1 MLRVVLDAMG
11 SDQAPRPEIEGALRA
26 VRDWGIAVTLVGPEA
41 VLREHLRRLGGSSE
55 ALLEIVHATEVI
67 APDEPVAHAL
77 RKKRDST
84 IHVGLRLVQEGQG
97 YAFVSAGNTG
107 AIMAAAKMILK
118 TLGPID
124 RPALAAVLPTFAGSR
139 AILIDVGA
147 NAECR
152 PVHLVQFA
160 IMGDIYARLILGI
173 ASPRIGLVSIGEE
186 EAKGNELTREAHKYL
201 ERSGLNFVGNV
212 EGQNIY
218 MGDVDVIVCDGFTG
232 NVILKTSEGVFDLL
246 RAGLRQEL
254 QSTIRT
260 RLGAWLARPAFDRFR
275 RRFDYFE
282 SGGAP
287 LLGVRHVCVIC
298 HGRSDGRAIKNA
310 LRIAQELVERRALD
324 RIEREIRKIQG
335 VEVRERVE
343 TGG

>member
-11 SDQAPRPEIEGALRA
+11 SDRAPLPEVEGAVRA
-26 VRDWGIAVTLVGPEA
+26 ARELGIAITLVGPEA
-41 VLREHLRRLGGSSE
+41 ELREHVRRFGDTSQ
-55 ALLEIVHATEVI
+55 ARLELVHAPEAI
-67 APDEPVAHAL
+67 APDEPVAQAL
-77 RKKRDST
+77 RRKRDST
-84 IHVGLRLVQEGQG
+84 IHVGLRLVQEGRG
-97 YAFVSAGNTG
+97 HAFVSAGNTG

-124 RPALAAVLPTFAGSR
+124 RPALAAVLPTFTGGKAV
-139 AILIDVGA
+139 LIDVGA

-152 PVHLVQFA
+152 PLHLVQFA

-186 EAKGNELTREAHKYL
+186 EAKGNELTREAYKRL
-201 ERSGLNFVGNV
+201 ERSGLHFVGNV

-218 MGDVDVIVCDGFTG
+218 MGDAEVIVCDGCTG

-254 QSTIRT
+254 GRTLRT

-287 LLGVRHVCVIC
+287 LLGVRHVCLIC

-310 LRIAQELVERRALD
+310 IRIAAELVERRAPAQ
-324 RIEREIRKIQG
+324 IEREILRIQED
-335 VEVRERVE
+335 EVRERVE
-343 TGG
+343 TQ

>member
-1 MLRVVLDAMG
+1 MLRIALDAMG
-11 SDQAPRPEIEGALRA
+11 SDRAPEPEVEGAVRA
-26 VRDWGIAVTLVGPEA
+26 ARELDLAIALVGPEA
-41 VLREHLRRLGGSSE
+41 LLREQVRRRS
-55 ALLEIVHATEVI
+55 ADARIEIVPATEVI
-67 APDEPVAHAL
+67 APDEPVAQAI

-84 IHVGLRLVQEGQG
+84 IHVGLRLVHEG
-97 YAFVSAGNTG
+97 YAHAFVSAGNTG

-124 RPALAAVLPTFAGSR
+124 RPALAAVLPTFAGGR
-139 AILIDVGA
+139 AVLIDVGA

-152 PVHLVQFA
+152 PLHLVQFA

-186 EAKGNELTREAHKYL
+186 EAKGNELTREAYKHL
-201 ERSGLNFVGNV
+201 ERSGLHFVGNV

-246 RAGLRQEL
+246 RVGLRQEL
-254 QSTIRT
+254 RHTIRA
-260 RLGAWLARPAFDRFR
+260 RLGAWLARPAFERFR

-287 LLGVRHVCVIC
+287 LLGVRRVCLIC
-298 HGRSDGRAIKNA
+298 HGRSDSRAIKNA
-310 LRIAQELVERRALD
+310 IRIAKELAERRAPEQ
-324 RIEREIRKIQG
+324 IEREIARVQ
-335 VEVRERVE
+335 EADRERIE
-343 TGG
+343 AES

>member
-11 SDQAPRPEIEGALRA
+11 SDRAPLPEVEGAARA
-26 VRDWGIAVTLVGPEA
+26 VRELGIAITLVGPEA
-41 VLREHLRRLGGSSE
+41 ELREHVRRFGDTSQ
-55 ALLEIVHATEVI
+55 ARLEIVHAPEAI
-67 APDEPVAHAL
+67 ASDEPVAHAL
-77 RKKRDST
+77 RRKRDST
-84 IHVGLRLVQEGQG
+84 IHVGLRLVQEGRG
-97 YAFVSAGNTG
+97 HAFVSAGNTG

-124 RPALAAVLPTFAGSR
+124 RPALAAVLPTFTGGKAV
-139 AILIDVGA
+139 LIDVGA

-186 EAKGNELTREAHKYL
+186 EAKGNELTREAYKRL
-201 ERSGLNFVGNV
+201 ERSGLHFVGNV

-254 QSTIRT
+254 GRTLRT

-287 LLGVRHVCVIC
+287 LLGVRHVCLIC

-310 LRIAQELVERRALD
+310 IRIAAELVERRAPAQ
-324 RIEREIRKIQG
+324 IEREIVRIQEE
-335 VEVRERVE
+335 EVRERIE
-343 TGG
+343 TQ

>member
-11 SDQAPRPEIEGALRA
+11 SDRAPEPELEAAARA
-26 VRDWGIAVTLVGPEA
+26 VREGGVAITLVGPKER
-41 VLREHLRRLGGSSE
+41 LREEWRRRGGEFGE
-55 ALLEIVHATEVI
+55 ALQIADAPEVI
-67 APDEPVAHAL
+67 APDEPIAQAI
-77 RKKRDST
+77 RKKRNST
-84 IHVGLRLVQEGQG
+84 IHVGLQLVQKGLGQ
-97 YAFVSAGNTG
+97 AFVSAGNTG

-124 RPALAAVLPTFAGSR
+124 RPALAAVVPTFTGGKAV
-139 AILIDVGA
+139 LIDVGA

-173 ASPRIGLVSIGEE
+173 ASPRIGLISIGEE
-186 EAKGNELTREAHKYL
+186 EAKGNDLTREAYKHL
-201 ERSGLNFVGNV
+201 ERSGLRFVGNI
-212 EGQNIY
+212 EGQDIY
-218 MGDVDVIVCDGFTG
+218 TGAVDVIVCDGFTG

-246 RAGLRQEL
+246 RAGLQQEL
-254 QSTIRT
+254 SRTLRT

-287 LLGVRHVCVIC
+287 LLGVRHVCLIC
-298 HGRSDGRAIKNA
+298 HGRSTGRAIHNA
-310 LRIAQELVERRALD
+310 IRRAKELVEHD
-324 RIEREIRKIQG
+324 VPHRIAAEIAKVHEAQEREGIQACQ
-335 VEVRERVE
+335 
-343 TGG
+343 

>member
-11 SDQAPRPEIEGALRA
+11 SDRAPLPEVEGAVRA
-26 VRDWGIAVTLVGPEA
+26 ARELGIAITLVGPEA
-41 VLREHLRRLGGSSE
+41 ELREHVRRFGDTSQ
-55 ALLEIVHATEVI
+55 ARLELVHAPETI
-67 APDEPVAHAL
+67 APDEPVAQAL
-77 RKKRDST
+77 RRKRDST
-84 IHVGLRLVQEGQG
+84 IHVGLRLVQEGRG
-97 YAFVSAGNTG
+97 HAFVSAGNTG

-124 RPALAAVLPTFAGSR
+124 RPALAAVLPTFTGGKAV
-139 AILIDVGA
+139 LIDVGA

-152 PVHLVQFA
+152 PLHLVQFA

-186 EAKGNELTREAHKYL
+186 EAKGNELTREAYKRL
-201 ERSGLNFVGNV
+201 ERSGLHFVGNV

-232 NVILKTSEGVFDLL
+232 NIILKTSEGVFDLL

-254 QSTIRT
+254 GRTLRT

-287 LLGVRHVCVIC
+287 LLGVRHVCLIC

-310 LRIAQELVERRALD
+310 IRIAAELVERRAPAQ
-324 RIEREIRKIQG
+324 IEREILRIQED
-335 VEVRERVE
+335 EVRERVE
-343 TGG
+343 TQ